1 MKRTKLMFATLLVMG
16 VASGCTRAN
25 LGLAPLDQ
33 PADVRASG
41 AQTASMLTM
50 YRKGVLDPAGSLT
63 TLNIR
68 DASVRFTT
76 VHDKATVQEMVFKLA
91 DANLPAT
98 EAMPKGVALRNQE
111 LHITRRIDAPM
122 VQREENA
129 VTVRAHTSLTYKAA
143 MILDDGSLY
152 TLGGTESEPVD
163 IDIRATRYELGV
175 HVTVDAAP
183 QGKCW
188 SIPGVLEVSDCS
200 LFVETDGDAFSN

>member
-1 MKRTKLMFATLLVMG
+1 MKRSKMMFAALAVMS

-25 LGLAPLDQ
+25 LGLAPLNQ
-33 PADVRASG
+33 PADVKASG
-41 AQTASMLTM
+41 AQAASMLTM

-63 TLNIR
+63 TLAIR
-68 DASVRFTT
+68 DASVHFTT
-76 VHDKATVQEMVFKLA
+76 VSDKATVLEMLFKLTDA
-91 DANLPAT
+91 DLAPT
-98 EAMPKGVALRNQE
+98 EALPRGVALRNQE
-111 LHITRRIDAPM
+111 LRITRRIDAPM
-122 VQREENA
+122 VQREQNA
-129 VTVRAHTSLTYKAA
+129 VTVRAHTTLTYKAA

-163 IDIRATRYELGV
+163 LDIRATRYEFGV

>member
-1 MKRTKLMFATLLVMG
+1 MKRSKMMFAALAVMG

-25 LGLAPLDQ
+25 LGLAPLNQ
-33 PADVRASG
+33 PADVKASG
-41 AQTASMLTM
+41 AQAASMLTM

-63 TLNIR
+63 TLDIR
-68 DASVRFTT
+68 DASVHFTT
-76 VHDKATVQEMVFKLA
+76 VEDKATVQEMVFKLA
-91 DANLPAT
+91 DTHLSPT
-98 EAMPKGVALRNQE
+98 EALPKGVALRQQE

-163 IDIRATRYELGV
+163 LDIRATRYEFGV